1 MEKEELI
8 KQVETWKET
17 VETVLNTAVQVGQ
30 ISPICKNMLVAS
42 LMTLQEILNGKTIKE
57 QFDEAIR
64 KEKEKEGK
72 HE

>member
-8 KQVETWKET
+8 RQVETWKET
-17 VETVLNTAVQVGQ
+17 VETVLDTAVKVGQ
-30 ISPICKNMLVAS
+30 ISPICKTLLQAS

-57 QFDEAIR
+57 QFEESIR
-64 KEKEKEGK
+64 KEKGGK